1 MSRRPIIEPPIYLAG
16 APPRQV
22 AETAAEMCK
31 ACGPAVAETAKKSS
45 GLIGA
50 AVLGA
55 VAAYFV
61 PKILD
66 PALSAWRSRHQADD
80 VEFEVEDRDD

>member
-1 MSRRPIIEPPIYLAG
+1 MRRPLIEAPIFLSG

-22 AETAAEMCK
+22 AESAAE
-31 ACGPAVAETAKKSS
+31 ACRACAPHAAEAARKSAPLVS
-45 GLIGA
+45 A
-50 AVLGA
+50 AILGA

-66 PALSAWRSRHQADD
+66 PALTAWRSRNQSDD
-80 VEFEVEDRDD
+80 VEFEVEERPD